1 MAVSQ
6 PPFRFQAFLCYS
18 HRDSAWADWLHDALE
33 SYPIPPR
40 LIGLATTAGV
50 IPRRIAPVF
59 RDRDELPSA
68 TDLSAMVSD
77 ALAQSANLIVI
88 CSPHAAQ
95 SRWVNEEVKAFQ
107 RMGRAHRIFCLIVDG
122 EPGASEWAG
131 REHDECL
138 PPALT
143 HPIDADGRA
152 TGARV
157 EPIAADARPS
167 GDGRTKARLKLIAG
181 LLGIGFDDLMHRER
195 RRRRSRW
202 MIATGSGLALLCL
215 TTVLAVNAVIARH
228 AAERRQ
234 KQAEDLI
241 EFMLGDL
248 DDKLRQVNRLD
259 ILESVADK
267 AVKYFAS
274 MPLADVNDA
283 TLAQGVRALQQIG
296 RVRFD
301 QGRMPDAESAFAAAQ
316 PTADELVRRAPA
328 NAEFV
333 AIQAE
338 NLSWLG
344 RVSWERGD
352 LDAALAKFHSGLDRL
367 ATLPSA
373 QQDTVPVLDRAGSLH
388 TNIGRVLEARGEFDA
403 AHAEYVIVLGVYER
417 LSARERDKLNW
428 KSEVGYAHTNLGGI
442 AWKEGHLDE
451 AIREY
456 GADHRTKASLAALE
470 PNNSRREDLLISNA
484 ILGKRLT
491 AVGETSLA
499 DRYLRDAVDEAEHL
513 LEIDPSVTSWQEDAG
528 YYNMML
534 AALARARGNFGDAVR
549 FGDRA
554 LAHMRDI
561 ARRDPQNVPW
571 ARELAETQ
579 TEVARSL
586 LSQKRYAEADEHIR
600 AADEGFRPLVKGEMS
615 DRTHALVLAR
625 IDIVAGDIAE
635 IRNDTAAAQRAWQ
648 RADASTRELASA
660 SRDPS
665 WVDMRVAVLLRLGDR
680 EHAQPLLDQLAAMG
694 YRHPDLI
701 ATVNARGIAFEPDA
715 EAGRRVA
722 VAVATLDDSTRQ
734 GVPPASRSGADGH

>member
-1 MAVSQ
+1 MIGSPQ
-6 PPFRFQAFLCYS
+6 PFRFPAFLCYS

-33 SYPIPPR
+33 GYPIPPQ
-40 LIGLATTAGV
+40 LVGLATAAGV

-95 SRWVNEEVKAFQ
+95 SRWVNEEVKSFQ
-107 RMGRAHRIFCLIVDG
+107 RLGRAHRIFCLIVDG
-122 EPGASEWAG
+122 EPGASAWAG

-143 HPIDADGRA
+143 HPVGTDGRE
-152 TGARV
+152 TGERI
-157 EPIAADARPS
+157 EPIAADARPG
-167 GDGRTKARLKLIAG
+167 GDGRTNARLKLIAG
-181 LLGIGFDDLMHRER
+181 LLGVGFDDLIHRER

-202 MIATGSGLALLCL
+202 MVAIGSGLALLCL

-267 AVKYFAS
+267 AVKYFAT
-274 MPLADVNDA
+274 MPVADVNDA

-296 RVRFD
+296 HVRFD
-301 QGRMPDAESAFAAAQ
+301 QGRMPDAENAFAAAQ

-328 NAEFV
+328 NAGFV

-352 LDAALAKFHSGLDRL
+352 LDAALSRFHSGLDRL
-367 ATLPSA
+367 ATLTSSQQSA
-373 QQDTVPVLDRAGSLH
+373 VTALDQAGSLH
-388 TNIGRVLEARGEFDA
+388 TNIGRVLEARGQFDA
-403 AHAEYVIVLGVYER
+403 AHAEYIIVLGIYER

-428 KSEVGYAHTNLGGI
+428 KSEVGYAHANLGQI
-442 AWKEGHLDE
+442 AYKEGHLDE

-456 GADHRTKASLAALE
+456 GADHRIKASLAALE

-484 ILGKRLT
+484 ILGKSLV
-491 AVGETSLA
+491 AVGETALA
-499 DRYLRDAVDEAEHL
+499 DRYLRDAVGEAERL
-513 LEIDPSVTSWQEDAG
+513 LELDPSVTSWQEDAG

-534 AALARARGNFGDAVR
+534 AALARARGNFSDAAH
-549 FGDRA
+549 FGDQAVAHMRA
-554 LAHMRDI
+554 LARQ
-561 ARRDPQNVPW
+561 DPQNVLW

-579 TEVARSL
+579 VEAARRL
-586 LSQKRYAEADEHIR
+586 LAQKRYGEAVDLIR
-600 AADEGFRPLVKGEMS
+600 AADQGFRPMVKGDSS

-625 IDIVAGDIAE
+625 MDIVAGDIAE
-635 IRNDTAAAQRAWQ
+635 ARNDSAAAQRAWQ
-648 RADASTRELASA
+648 SADATTREFADA
-660 SRDPS
+660 SRDPA
-665 WVDMRVAVLLRLGDR
+665 WVDTRIGVLLRLHDT
-680 EHAQPLLDQLAAMG
+680 EAAQPLLDQLASIG
-694 YRHPDLI
+694 YRHPDLV
-701 ATVNARGIAFEPDA
+701 ATASTHGVAFEPNA

-722 VAVATLDDSTRQ
+722 LALATLEAGRGDAPS
-734 GVPPASRSGADGH
+734 SGADGL